1 MPWKALNPE
10 ILAREITRRA
20 SLARRPGRAGQGQA
34 QLWPPTSVAS
44 NETREVPPAHDGLAR
59 ALDVTVIF
67 LQWAFAH
74 AVFHRGYVL
83 ASGLYLVI
91 VAHLAASQLLV
102 LGTVM
107 SVTLLVSD
115 LPTGVWSDAV
125 SRKWPLVAGHMFLA
139 AGMTMTGLVTSFPL
153 LVITQA
159 LIGLGWGLSSGA
171 DVAWITDELSQ
182 PDRIDRV
189 LAARSR
195 WNALGSA
202 TGLLVFGLLA
212 WAVGIA
218 AAVVTAGAAMG
229 ALGLLVAARFTEN
242 NFTPAPGRLWQAS
255 SAIFQRGIDL
265 ARRDRQIMLM
275 LIATMLL
282 NGASMVALL
291 FPLQLVDL
299 GFPGNPVL
307 WYTAIGVV
315 SFTASAVALRVV
327 ETRIAG
333 PGAACRFYVVACGVG
348 ALGLIMLAY
357 TGGAVLGSVG
367 VVLATGVSFTVT
379 RTVSVIWVNRR
390 TTSDARATVHS
401 FLSQAE
407 CAGEIISGIALAGLA
422 RAVGIAGVLTIAA
435 VVIVAASV
443 IITRAR
449 GPVAPNQN
457 RRTEGTWKT

>member
-10 ILAREITRRA
+10 ILARAVTRRS
-20 SLARRPGRAGQGQA
+20 SLVRRQAPPGQVQVGRQ
-34 QLWPPTSVAS
+34 PPMSSAS
-44 NETREVPPAHDGLAR
+44 NEIKQTIPARDGLAPAR
-59 ALDVTVIF
+59 DVTVIF
-67 LQWAFAH
+67 LRWAFAH

-107 SVTLLVSD
+107 SVALLVSD

-139 AGMTMTGLVTSFPL
+139 AGMTMTGLATAFPL
-153 LVITQA
+153 LVITQ
-159 LIGLGWGLSSGA
+159 LLLGVGWGFSSGA

-182 PDRIDRV
+182 PGRIDRV

-202 TGLLVFGLLA
+202 TGLILFGLLA

-218 AAVVTAGAAMG
+218 AAVVASGAAMA
-229 ALGLLVAARFTEN
+229 ALGFFVAARFTEN
-242 NFTPAPGRLWQAS
+242 NFTPAQGRRWRAS
-255 SAIFQRGIDL
+255 LAIFQRGIDL
-265 ARRDRQIMLM
+265 ARRDGQIMLM
-275 LIATMLL
+275 LIATMLI

-299 GFPGNPVL
+299 GFPSNPVL
-307 WYTAIGVV
+307 WYTAVGVV
-315 SFTASAVALRVV
+315 SFTASAAALRVV
-327 ETRIAG
+327 ERRIAG
-333 PGAACRFYVVACGVG
+333 PGAARRFYVVACSVG
-348 ALGLIMLAY
+348 MLGLIMLAY
-357 TGGAVLGSVG
+357 SGSAVLGSVG
-367 VVLATGVSFTVT
+367 VVLASGVSFTVT

-390 TTSDARATVHS
+390 TTSDTRATVHS

-407 CAGEIISGIALAGLA
+407 CAGEIISGIALAGVA

-435 VVIVAASV
+435 AVIVATGG
-443 IITRAR
+443 IIIIS
-449 GPVAPNQN
+449 GPAV
-457 RRTEGTWKT
+457 RS

>member
-10 ILAREITRRA
+10 ILARAVTRRS
-20 SLARRPGRAGQGQA
+20 SLVRRQAPPGQVQVGLQ
-34 QLWPPTSVAS
+34 PPLSSAS
-44 NETREVPPAHDGLAR
+44 NEIKGIIPARDGLAPAR
-59 ALDVTVIF
+59 DVTFIF
-67 LQWAFAH
+67 LRWAFAH

-107 SVTLLVSD
+107 SVALLVSD

-139 AGMTMTGLVTSFPL
+139 AGMTMTGLATAFPL
-153 LVITQA
+153 LVITQ
-159 LIGLGWGLSSGA
+159 LLLGVGWGFSSGA

-182 PDRIDRV
+182 PGRIDRV

-202 TGLLVFGLLA
+202 TGLILFGLLA
-212 WAVGIA
+212 WVVGIA
-218 AAVVTAGAAMG
+218 AAVVTSGAAMA
-229 ALGLLVAARFTEN
+229 ALGFCVAARFTEN
-242 NFTPAPGRLWQAS
+242 NFTPAQGRLWRAS
-255 SAIFQRGIDL
+255 LAIFQRGIDL
-265 ARRDRQIMLM
+265 ARRDGQIMLM
-275 LIATMLL
+275 LIATMLI

-299 GFPGNPVL
+299 GFPSNPVL
-307 WYTAIGVV
+307 WYTAVGAV
-315 SFTASAVALRVV
+315 SFTASAAALRVV
-327 ETRIAG
+327 ERRIAG
-333 PGAACRFYVVACGVG
+333 PGAARRFYVVACSIGM
-348 ALGLIMLAY
+348 LGLIMLAY
-357 TGGAVLGSVG
+357 SGSAVLGSVG
-367 VVLATGVSFTVT
+367 VALASGVSFTVT

-390 TTSDARATVHS
+390 TTSYTRATVHS

-407 CAGEIISGIALAGLA
+407 CAGEIISGIALAGVA

-435 VVIVAASV
+435 AVIVATGG
-443 IITRAR
+443 IIIS
-449 GPVAPNQN
+449 GPRSG
-457 RRTEGTWKT
+457 RR